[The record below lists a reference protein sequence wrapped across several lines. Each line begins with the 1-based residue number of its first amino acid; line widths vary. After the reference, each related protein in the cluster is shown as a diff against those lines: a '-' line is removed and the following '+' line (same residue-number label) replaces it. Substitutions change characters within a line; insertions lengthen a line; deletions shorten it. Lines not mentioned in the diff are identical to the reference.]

1 MRINPMMNNVAI
13 SDPEKVAF
21 NNIENRT
28 EFNPVKRVF
37 HQVNDSQLQAQR
49 SQEQLALGDVDSIH
63 RVMVDMEDALMAMKF
78 ATQLRNKAIE
88 AYQDI
93 MRMQI

>member
-1 MRINPMMNNVAI
+1 MRINPMMNNISI
-13 SDPEKVAF
+13 SDPERSTLSHLD
-21 NNIENRT
+21 NRV

-63 RVMVDMEDALMAMKF
+63 RVMVDMEDAMMAMKF